1 MFELK
6 HLKSNKLIHVVE
18 MMNEI
23 GTQIDQYIHQETY
36 IEALQL
42 TLELRELT
50 YSHFK
55 NQHIYRGLVA
65 SRAGFLYYVMGLWK
79 ESKQE
84 LLRAQRIFHDYKIK
98 NNSDDYQLDLFEVN
112 HILYKLAKT
121 EHNREEII
129 RYGQVLLEDESLNF
143 RLECRVRLSL
153 AKHHLF
159 SKEKNL
165 DLAYGI
171 AQDVKSLLE
180 TNNQIDGEEYADV
193 LFILAHYHS
202 EVDNQIMAM
211 KFVNEL
217 NGLISEDKI
226 SYSKAYR
233 LKRSTEHL
241 KKVINQE
248 EKKMN
253 DVNPEEII
261 EFLILDDDHVN

>member
-6 HLKSNKLIHVVE
+6 HLKSKKLIHVVE
-18 MMNEI
+18 MMNEF
-23 GTQIDQYIHQETY
+23 GEQIDQNIHQEAY

-50 YSHFK
+50 YSHFS
-55 NQHIYRGLVA
+55 NRHIYRGLVA
-65 SRAGFLYYVMGLWK
+65 SRTGFLFFVMGLWK

-84 LLRAQRIFHDYKIK
+84 LLRAQQIFNDYKLVM
-98 NNSDDYQLDLFEVN
+98 NSDDYQLDLFEVN

-121 EHNREEII
+121 EHNREEMVK
-129 RYGQVLLEDESLNF
+129 YGQLLLEDESLNF
-143 RLECRVRLSL
+143 KLECRVRLSL
-153 AKHHLF
+153 AKHYLF
-159 SKEKNL
+159 SKDKKIS
-165 DLAYGI
+165 LAYGI

-193 LFILAHYHS
+193 LFLLAHYHS
-202 EVDNQIMAM
+202 EVENQIMAL

-241 KKVINQE
+241 KKVINKE
-248 EKKMN
+248 EKNLN
-253 DVNPEEII
+253 DINPEEII
-261 EFLILDDDHVN
+261 EFFILDDDQVN